1 MARTKRDFEE
11 SQPVREVAERV
22 WTAYEYLLEGV
33 NLGDIYFALCT
44 SKKADNAKDV
54 IRKGISDPLSQKV
67 GKRRYQI
74 AFYASDW
81 SSWSDAQKHALMFE
95 VLFSIDEDGKYKKPD
110 VQGFYPLIKTLG
122 PDWMDDPSLVDII
135 DRQVVFKTRIPED
148 EDEGNSTGKKKK
160 ADPVVEDILE
170 EERRK
175 QAALAKLA
183 ERKHEGEDE
192 EGVKF

>member
-11 SQPVREVAERV
+11 SDSVREVAEAV
-22 WTAYEYLLEGV
+22 WEAYEYLLEDV
-33 NLGDIYFALCT
+33 NLNDIYFALCT

-74 AFYASDW
+74 AFYTSDW
-81 SSWSDAQKHALMFE
+81 SEWTDAQKHAVVFE

-122 PDWMDDPSLVDII
+122 PDWMDDPNLVDILERKI
-135 DRQVVFKTRIPED
+135 VFKTRIPED
-148 EDEGNSTGKKKK
+148 EDEGSSTGEREKH
-160 ADPVVEDILE
+160 DPVLADIIAE
-170 EERRK
+170 EQSKMKR
-175 QAALAKLA
+175 LAQR
-183 ERKHEGEDE
+183 ESDE
-192 EGVKF
+192 ELSDEATRF

>member
-11 SQPVREVAERV
+11 SEDVRTVADAIWE
-22 WTAYEYLLEGV
+22 AYEYLLEGV

-81 SSWSDAQKHALMFE
+81 GNWTDAQKNLQLFE

-110 VQGFYPLIKTLG
+110 VQGYYPIIKTLG
-122 PDWMDDPSLVDII
+122 PDWMDDPELVDIL
-135 DRQVVFKTRIPED
+135 DKKVVFKERIPTAED
-148 EDEGNSTGKKKK
+148 PGSSAGEKGSKDPFLADVVAEEQSKQK
-160 ADPVVEDILE
+160 AL
-170 EERRK
+170 K
-175 QAALAKLA
+175 
-183 ERKHEGEDE
+183 
-192 EGVKF
+192 